1 MHFIFGLVDL
11 GIGVLFSFFLLL
23 FSYPE
28 IDMLSQHPVSEI
40 NEACAV
46 IIVSNGPLT
55 NLMSGENRS
64 RYGRGAATLPSPQ
77 SKVIL

>member
-11 GIGVLFSFFLLL
+11 GIGVLFSFFLIL

-64 RYGRGAATLPSPQ
+64 RD
-77 SKVIL
+77 SKGVVTPP

>member
-1 MHFIFGLVDL
+1 LHSIFGLVDL

-46 IIVSNGPLT
+46 IIVSNGPD
-55 NLMSGENRS
+55 EFDER
-64 RYGRGAATLPSPQ
+64 
-77 SKVIL
+77 IE